1 MINVINLDT
10 WLTRLREK
18 DNEAL
23 EHLYLE
29 LKRPIFIFILSIVK
43 DYHIAE
49 DILQETFIKVINNS
63 ESYEKG
69 SNAKAWIFSIA
80 RNISLNQIKLR
91 KREELKE
98 DIIKADSILFT
109 EEVESAMEFLRLIE
123 PLESEEREIVALK
136 LSAGL
141 GHKQIAETLNISVIN
156 SRAKYS
162 RAIKKLKNIIKW

>member
-49 DILQETFIKVINNS
+49 DILQETFIKVITNS

-80 RNISLNQIKLR
+80 RNISLNQIKSR

-98 DIIKADSILFT
+98 DIIKEDSTLFT

-162 RAIKKLKNIIKW
+162 RAIKKLKNIIK

>member
-10 WLTRLREK
+10 WLTRSREK

-23 EHLYLE
+23 ESLYLE
-29 LKRPIFIFILSIVK
+29 LKRPIFIFILSIVN
-43 DYHIAE
+43 DYYIAE

-98 DIIKADSILFT
+98 DIIKVDSTLFT

-162 RAIKKLKNIIKW
+162 RAIRKLKNIIK

>member
-23 EHLYLE
+23 ERLYLE

-98 DIIKADSILFT
+98 DIIKVDSTLFT

-162 RAIKKLKNIIKW
+162 RAIRKLKNIIK